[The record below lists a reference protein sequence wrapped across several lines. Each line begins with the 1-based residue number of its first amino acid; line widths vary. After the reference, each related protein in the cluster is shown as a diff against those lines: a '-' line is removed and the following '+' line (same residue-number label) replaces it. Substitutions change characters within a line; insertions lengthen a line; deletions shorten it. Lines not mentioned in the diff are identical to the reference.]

1 MITNEPERNAANL
14 PVYQGPI
21 WSGMKVVL
29 RGDDRPV
36 TVAGLAIA
44 PDHTAFTLRERRGV
58 YTRAHIDPYETETLE
73 HPEPEPWNN
82 YVSTVRTRG

>member
-1 MITNEPERNAANL
+1 MTARSPSPGWL
-14 PVYQGPI
+14 SP
-21 WSGMKVVL
+21 
-29 RGDDRPV
+29 
-36 TVAGLAIA
+36 